1 MNSKERIAKALE
13 VSTDTK
19 YFELEQNCLH
29 KASEV
34 FNKFF
39 SGRKALVV
47 ASYETWGVAGEK
59 VYECLKAAGI
69 PTEKYVFDET
79 LVHALWRDVEVA
91 DKALDG
97 DLAGAKALEQDPSY
111 QEGDAQ
117 KAFRPASNEYF
128 IAVSVG
134 SGVINDLCKLSS
146 HHHGQRYL
154 SIPTAASVD
163 GFSSFGA
170 SISYH
175 NAKQTF
181 DCPAPIALLAD
192 VDIIKDAPKE
202 MTSAGYA
209 DLAAKIP
216 AGAEWMIADLMGTEP
231 IIPSAW
237 HVLQDYLNDL
247 LSDPE
252 GVAEGKPEAI
262 SDLFEGLT
270 LSGFAMQAAKSSRPA
285 SCCDHLFSHILDM
298 TDHTYH
304 GKPTSHGFQVA
315 IGTLTMCA
323 VFDKFLTYD
332 FTKLNVDECVAAWPT
347 LEQEQERALKLFK
360 DFPAPKLGYESI
372 TKKYTDADSVRR
384 ELTTLKTIWPEFR
397 EKLRNQV
404 YSFKKM
410 QDLFKKAGAP
420 YDPSM
425 IGVTRHELRDMFPFV
440 QLMRWRF
447 NVLDLAKRCMV
458 YDDLVDSVFAPGGA
472 WDLNEE
478 IPVK

>member
-1 MNSKERIAKALE
+1 
-13 VSTDTK
+13 
-19 YFELEQNCLH
+19 
-29 KASEV
+29 
-34 FNKFF
+34 
-39 SGRKALVV
+39 
-47 ASYETWGVAGEK
+47 
-59 VYECLKAAGI
+59 
-69 PTEKYVFDET
+69 
-79 LVHALWRDVEVA
+79 
-91 DKALDG
+91 
-97 DLAGAKALEQDPSY
+97 
-111 QEGDAQ
+111 
-117 KAFRPASNEYF
+117 
-128 IAVSVG
+128 
-134 SGVINDLCKLSS
+134 
-146 HHHGQRYL
+146 
-154 SIPTAASVD
+154 
-163 GFSSFGA
+163 
-170 SISYH
+170 
-175 NAKQTF
+175 
-181 DCPAPIALLAD
+181 
-192 VDIIKDAPKE
+192 
-202 MTSAGYA
+202 
-209 DLAAKIP
+209 
-216 AGAEWMIADLMGTEP
+216 MIADLMGTEP

-384 ELTTLKTIWPEFR
+384 ELTTLKAIWPEFR

-404 YSFKKM
+404 YSFKQM

>member
-1 MNSKERIAKALE
+1 MDSKERIAKALA
-13 VSTDTK
+13 VATDTK
-19 YFELEQNCLH
+19 FFELKPDCLG
-29 KASEV
+29 KAPEV
-34 FNKFF
+34 FRQFF
-39 SGRKALVV
+39 KGRKALVV
-47 ASYETWGVAGEK
+47 ASTQTWKAAGEK
-59 VYECLKAAGI
+59 VFGILKDAGI
-69 PTEKYVFDET
+69 PTEKYVFEPT
-79 LVHALWRDVEVA
+79 LSHALWKDVDVV

-97 DLAGAKALEQDPSY
+97 DLVGAKAMETDPGYS
-111 QEGDAQ
+111 EGDAK
-117 KAFRPASNEYF
+117 KAFRPISYEYF

-134 SGVINDLCKLSS
+134 SGVINDLCKLAS
-146 HHHGQRYL
+146 HHHGQKYL

-170 SISYH
+170 SISYQ

-181 DCPAPIALLAD
+181 DCPAPVALLAD
-192 VDIIKDAPKE
+192 VDVLVDAPKE
-202 MTSAGYA
+202 MTAAGYA

-237 HVLQDYLNDL
+237 HVLQDCLNDL
-247 LSDPE
+247 LSDPD
-252 GVAEGKPEAI
+252 GVASGKPSAVA
-262 SDLFEGLT
+262 DLFEGLT

-298 TDHTYH
+298 TNHTFH
-304 GKPTSHGFQVA
+304 GESTSHGFQVA

-332 FTKLNVDECVAAWPT
+332 FTKLDVDKCVAAWPS
-347 LEQEQERALKLFK
+347 LEQEQQRALDIFK
-360 DFPAPKLGYESI
+360 DFPAPRLGYDSI
-372 TKKYTDADSVRR
+372 TKKYTDADAVRE
-384 ELTTLKTIWPEFR
+384 ELTKVKAVWPEFR

-404 YSFKKM
+404 YSFAKM
-410 QDLFKKAGAP
+410 QDLFKRAGAP

-425 IGVTRHELRDMFPFV
+425 IGVTRKELENMFPFV

-472 WDLNEE
+472 WDLDAELP
-478 IPVK
+478 IK